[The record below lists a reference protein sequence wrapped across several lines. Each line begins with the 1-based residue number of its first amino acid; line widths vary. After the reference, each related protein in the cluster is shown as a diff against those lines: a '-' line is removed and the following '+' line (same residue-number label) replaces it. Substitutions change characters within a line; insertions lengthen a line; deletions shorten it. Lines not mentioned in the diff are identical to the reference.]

1 MSLSVDNTGDF
12 DINYLYNV
20 INGDDGQVKRQTVWA
35 YETFQF
41 MPKEGSYSRKILNK
55 YISESNK

>member
-1 MSLSVDNTGDF
+1 M
-12 DINYLYNV
+12 I